1 MEKYKMILMTE
12 EKMAREVTLGV
23 IVTRPL
29 TVWHYIIPGMFIID
43 FLRRGSALRRYT
55 EHFMFPRKLAIDAA
69 QALAQGEP
77 KTDVLAHI
85 ENDTRAWLNSLDL
98 YTPELLQAQM
108 AVIKLLIEH
117 YGKLLKVD
125 GFSVYGLIKAAYES
139 RQGFQAF
146 VEELTAA
153 ENEVDRELIARAG
166 ETEKLKAK
174 ISAEQQQIKQRREK
188 ILDDVF

>member
-1 MEKYKMILMTE
+1 MEKYQMILMDE
-12 EKMAREVTLGV
+12 EKFAREVTLGV

-29 TVWHYIIPGMFIID
+29 SVWHYIIPGMFIID

-69 QALAQGEP
+69 QALAQGEL

-174 ISAEQQQIKQRREK
+174 ISAEQQQIMQRREK

>member
-1 MEKYKMILMTE
+1 
-12 EKMAREVTLGV
+12 
-23 IVTRPL
+23 
-29 TVWHYIIPGMFIID
+29 
-43 FLRRGSALRRYT
+43 
-55 EHFMFPRKLAIDAA
+55 
-69 QALAQGEP
+69 
-77 KTDVLAHI
+77 
-85 ENDTRAWLNSLDL
+85 
-98 YTPELLQAQM
+98 M